1 MKLWALKHWQVKAGL
16 IKSSAMKGGA
26 LLVALILSSCAS
38 LQYAGTASYSVRPF
52 DIAGQPV
59 CCEVAIFN
67 GKEIAI
73 LDAVIK
79 KSGADYEVVLSQRGI
94 KAFEGQAISAQAL
107 EASIN
112 AAVKAALIAA
122 NPVSSMAP
130 MLP

>member
-1 MKLWALKHWQVKAGL
+1 MKLWALKHWQVKAGQ

-26 LLVALILSSCAS
+26 LIVALILSSCAS

-59 CCEVAIFN
+59 CCEVSIFN
-67 GKEIAI
+67 GKEIAS

-94 KAFEGQAISAQAL
+94 RAFEGQAISAQAL

-122 NPVSSMAP
+122 NPVSSVAP

>member
-1 MKLWALKHWQVKAGL
+1 MKLWAFKHWQIKAWQVQ
-16 IKSSAMKGGA
+16 SSAVKGGA
-26 LLVALILSSCAS
+26 LLVALMLAGCAS
-38 LQYAGTASYSVRPF
+38 LQYAGTASYSVKPF
-52 DIAGQPV
+52 EVAGQPV
-59 CCEVAIFN
+59 CCEVSIFN
-67 GKEIAI
+67 GKEIAS

-122 NPVSSMAP
+122 NPISSVAP
-130 MLP
+130 VLP

>member
-1 MKLWALKHWQVKAGL
+1 MWAFKHWQIKAWQVQ
-16 IKSSAMKGGA
+16 SSAVKGGA
-26 LLVALILSSCAS
+26 LLVALMLAGCAS
-38 LQYAGTASYSVRPF
+38 LQYAGTASYSVKPF
-52 DIAGQPV
+52 EVAGQPV
-59 CCEVAIFN
+59 CCEVSIFN
-67 GKEIAI
+67 GKEIAS

-122 NPVSSMAP
+122 NPISSVAP
-130 MLP
+130 VLP